1 MGFVD
6 AIRTVLQNYANFRG
20 RAARPEFWWWM
31 LLALIVNTTL
41 SEADSTLAGVLSLAI
56 AIPTIAVGV
65 RRLHDTDRSGWLY
78 VLIVI
83 PFVNFLLI
91 YFFIQAGTPGSNRFG
106 PPPPSAPPGYRPGPA
121 SGSDPGP
128 GWNTP
133 PSPPPPPP
141 PPLG

>member
-31 LLALIVNTTL
+31 LLALIVNAVL
-41 SEADSTLAGVLSLAI
+41 SESDSALAAILSLAI

-83 PFVNFLLI
+83 PFVNFLLV
-91 YFFIQAGTPGSNRFG
+91 YFFVQAGTTGSNRFG

-128 GWNTP
+128 GWN
-133 PSPPPPPP
+133 SPPPPPP
-141 PPLG
+141 PPLA